1 MIFRNFG
8 EFRKNAAWRL
18 AIYRADAARAPYA
31 RLLES
36 TKFRLY
42 EGRRGARAQRAPFP
56 LAPSALLTFPWEIK
70 ALSRIFVDFSEKGW
84 GFSIAWRTFWGAV
97 GPPLGAGKFPK
108 KTRGLFATL

>member
-1 MIFRNFG
+1 MSQKVFFAKGILRENLIFPKKTFILLR
-8 EFRKNAAWRL
+8 FRRKL
-18 AIYRADAARAPYA
+18 LGIFLVPTCSRA
-31 RLLES
+31 
-36 TKFRLY
+36 T
-42 EGRRGARAQRAPFP
+42 
-56 LAPSALLTFPWEIK
+56 SALLTFPWEIK